1 MDTITTILVADIKPT
16 DTRTA
21 GYWISAD
28 GSGSVAMHG
37 AKLYEARAELLAQCA
52 TDAER
57 GAILAG
63 RLDIL

>member
-1 MDTITTILVADIKPT
+1 MDTIATILVADIGPT

-28 GSGSVAMHG
+28 GNGSVAIHG
-37 AKLYEARAELLAQCA
+37 AKLGEARDILLSLCS

-57 GAILAG
+57 EAILAG
-63 RLDIL
+63 RIDIL